1 MALGAQISMHLAGGS
16 FKGHAAAAA
25 VERDTHVVVAPCGSV
40 WVRACGPCGSV
51 WDPLGYKIS
60 VFT

>member
-40 WVRACGPCGSV
+40 WVRACEVRVGPGMGS
-51 WDPLGYKIS
+51 PLG
-60 VFT
+60 